1 MVRNYPVTYA
11 MSVDLLKEEMIEE
24 RHIIVFEKDIF
35 QIIFAVNRRKNSFI
49 KTCRVVYFE
58 VV

>member
-1 MVRNYPVTYA
+1 
-11 MSVDLLKEEMIEE
+11 MIEE